1 MLRVLYPEQTERFVL
16 GTPGKYMYSDPG
28 VYVFTNDKSQKELGI
43 TCKSH
48 LMPLTNMPYSLTVTT
63 DRPKQQALK
72 DAFDRSLLWRCKG

>member
-43 TCKSH
+43 T
-48 LMPLTNMPYSLTVTT
+48 Y
-63 DRPKQQALK
+63 RPKQQALK